1 MDDTAERLAWFKAV
15 ILPHEAALR
24 ARLRRMTPP
33 GFDVDNL
40 VAETLARAYGVREI
54 GRVTAGRSYLFAI
67 ARNLLIDAARREAI
81 VSLDFVADLDLLRA
95 DDTMEAAITARSELR
110 RLQAIVDTL
119 PPQCRRVFLMRRV
132 QEFSLAEI
140 AEQMA
145 LSVSTVEKHLAKA
158 VLLVAKALSEHEETD
173 FERTARGAG
182 PQTGDRRA
190 GRGVRR

>member
-158 VLLVAKALSEHEETD
+158 VLLVAKALSEYEETD
-173 FERTARGAG
+173 FERPARGAAR
-182 PQTGDRRA
+182 QTGDRRA

>member
-1 MDDTAERLAWFKAV
+1 MDELAERLAWFKAV
-15 ILPHEAALR
+15 ILPHEGALR
-24 ARLRRMTPP
+24 ARLRRLTPP

-40 VAETLARAYGVREI
+40 VAETLARAYGARDI
-54 GRVTAGRSYLFAI
+54 ARVTAGRSYLFAI
-67 ARNLLIDAARREAI
+67 ARNLLIDTARREAI
-81 VSLDFVADLDLLRA
+81 VSLDFVADLDLLRS

-110 RLQAIVDTL
+110 QLQAIVDTL

-132 QEFSLAEI
+132 QEFSLGEI

-158 VLLVAKALSEHEETD
+158 VLLVAKALSEREDCD

-182 PQTGDRRA
+182 RQAGDRRTS
-190 GRGVRR
+190 RGVRR